1 MLHQTNVSILMTFFS
16 EKLQIQNKTYENDFD
31 FRRCAFI
38 LYLSGQYHLLLK
50 PHLHK
55 QHILNIW
62 IIYSLV
68 QCFPNLSWRTPWP
81 AHFVCLPN
89 QTHTI

>member
-55 QHILNIW
+55 QHFNKL
-62 IIYSLV
+62 
-68 QCFPNLSWRTPWP
+68 T
-81 AHFVCLPN
+81 
-89 QTHTI
+89 